1 MTYVEIKRSIGIEKL
16 LGVTKSLNEANGEFV
31 LHIKDEYDYR
41 MRSDARDQTID
52 IVRKL
57 F

>member
-41 MRSDARDQTID
+41 MRSDARDQTIE